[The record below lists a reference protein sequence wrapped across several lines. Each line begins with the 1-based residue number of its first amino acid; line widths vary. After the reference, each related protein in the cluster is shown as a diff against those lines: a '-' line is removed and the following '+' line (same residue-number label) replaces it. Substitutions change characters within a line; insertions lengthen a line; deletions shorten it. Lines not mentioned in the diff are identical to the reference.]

1 MTQIIKWTPK
11 VRIWYWDVGNTENF
25 VVTDADK
32 REQIE
37 NLLNSGKIVNIEGI
51 SISKNRFLKAEALDY
66 VRDNVQQFILL
77 QAPHVREVLKL
88 REAEKK
94 EKVNR
99 GFDSVD
105 EALKYLNS
113 RGYEKEIRRI

>member
-1 MTQIIKWTPK
+1 M
-11 VRIWYWDVGNTENF
+11 
-25 VVTDADK
+25 
-32 REQIE
+32 
-37 NLLNSGKIVNIEGI
+37 NIEGI

-77 QAPHVREVLKL
+77 QVPHVREVLKL

-113 RGYEKEIRRI
+113 R